1 MKRQKRQK
9 HQKRQKREAKRKFSF
24 RHYWQAHKPL
34 GWAQLTHRKV
44 RLLVAITGVAFSNIL
59 IFTQL
64 GLKDMLFDGVTL
76 VPDHLQG
83 DLFLVSA
90 YAPNIDL
97 GTFPSIYLY
106 QANAVPGVR
115 AASPLYIEFSNWVN
129 PKDLAAPSNSD
140 SPESFQLFPNS
151 VKILAFNPEQ
161 PVLAIPEVNQQ
172 LRRLSAPGAVLYDR
186 LGQEKLGPIVQ
197 QFQSTGSV
205 STLMSNQRVYVAGL
219 FSLGS
224 TLFDNGH
231 VVMSDWNYT
240 QWYGAESLDRVS
252 VGCLTLEAGA
262 DIEQVRSRLNATL
275 PKSITVLTQTELSA
289 AEQAFR
295 ASLPN
300 GKVLNFG
307 AAMGF
312 VVGVV
317 IVYQVL
323 YTDVSEHL
331 PEYATLKAMGYSDRA
346 LLAVVLQEAVVLA
359 ILGFIPGYFASYGV
373 YQLLVIITRVPLV
386 MKSAVAMQVFVLT
399 FVMCVISGV
408 IAMNKLRAADPADVF

>member
-1 MKRQKRQK
+1 MGRGLKTL
-9 HQKRQKREAKRKFSF
+9 
-24 RHYWQAHKPL
+24 WQTYKPL
-34 GWAQLTHRKV
+34 GWAQLFHRKV
-44 RLLVAITGVAFSNIL
+44 RLMVALTGVAFSNIL

-64 GLKDMLFDGVTL
+64 GLRDMLFDGVTL

-97 GTFPSIYLY
+97 GTFPKIYLY
-106 QANAVPGVR
+106 QADAVAGVSE
-115 AASPLYIEFSNWVN
+115 ASPLYIEFSNWVN
-129 PKDLAAPSNSD
+129 PEDLAQPIGEE
-140 SPESFQLFPNS
+140 SPEEFQLFPNS
-151 VKILAFNPEQ
+151 VKILAFNPDQ

-172 LRRLSAPGAVLYDR
+172 LERLTAPGAVLFDR
-186 LGQEKLGPIVQ
+186 LGQEKLGPVVE
-197 QFQSTGSV
+197 QFQSEPIGA
-205 STLMSNQRVYVAGL
+205 STLMSNQRVAVVGL

-231 VVMSDWNYT
+231 IVMSDWNYT
-240 QWYGAESLDRVS
+240 QWFGKESLERVS
-252 VGCLTLEAGA
+252 VGCLRLEPGA
-262 DIEQVRSRLNATL
+262 DVEAVRSRLKSEL
-275 PKSITVLTQTELSA
+275 PPSLKILTQAELAA

-312 VVGVV
+312 VVGMV

-323 YTDVSEHL
+323 YTDISEHL
-331 PEYATLKAMGYSDRA
+331 PEYATLKAMGYSDWV
-346 LLAVVLQEAVVLA
+346 LLRVVLQEAVILA
-359 ILGFIPGYFASYGV
+359 VLGFIPGYFASYGV
-373 YQLLVIITRVPLV
+373 YQLLVVITRVPLV
-386 MKSAVAMQVFVLT
+386 MKGAVAMQVFWLT
-399 FVMCVISGV
+399 LVMCMLSGA

>member
-1 MKRQKRQK
+1 MKRKKRTSSLKTSWQT
-9 HQKRQKREAKRKFSF
+9 
-24 RHYWQAHKPL
+24 YWQSRKPL
-34 GWAQLTHRKV
+34 GWAQLTHRKI
-44 RLLVAITGVAFSNIL
+44 RLLVAMTGVAFSNIL

-76 VPDHLQG
+76 VPDNLRG

-97 GTFPSIYLY
+97 GHFPRIYLY
-106 QANAVPGVR
+106 QANAVQGVES
-115 AASPLYIEFSNWVN
+115 ASPLYIEFSNWVN
-129 PKDLAAPSNSD
+129 PDDLANDGANDEAHDNDD
-140 SPESFQLFPNS
+140 SEAFQLFPNS
-151 VKILAFNPEQ
+151 VKILSFNPEQ
-161 PVLAIPEVNQQ
+161 PVLAIPEINQQ
-172 LRRLSAPGAVLYDR
+172 IDRLSAPGAVLFDR
-186 LGQEKLGPIVQ
+186 LAQEKLGPIED
-197 QFQSTGSV
+197 QFQASGMV
-205 STLMSNQRVYVAGL
+205 STLMSNQRVYVTGL

-231 VVMSDWNYT
+231 VVMSDWSYT
-240 QWYGAESLDRVS
+240 QWYGQESLNRVS
-252 VGCLTLEAGA
+252 VGCLTLVEGA
-262 DIEQVRSRLNATL
+262 DVEVVRSRLNAAL
-275 PKSITVLTQTELSA
+275 PRSIKVLTQSELSD

-312 VVGVV
+312 IVGIV

-346 LLAVVLQEAVVLA
+346 LLMVVLQEALILA

-373 YQLLVIITRVPLV
+373 YQLLVVITRVPLV
-386 MKSAVAMQVFVLT
+386 MKTTVAVQVFVLT
-399 FVMCVISGV
+399 LVMCMISGA

>member
-1 MKRQKRQK
+1 MKSQEKGSEKGSLK
-9 HQKRQKREAKRKFSF
+9 HA
-24 RHYWQAHKPL
+24 WQVRKPL
-34 GWAQLTHRKV
+34 GWAQLTHRKI

-83 DLFLVSA
+83 DLFMVSA

-106 QANAVPGVR
+106 QANAVQGVQS
-115 AASPLYIEFSNWVN
+115 ASPLYIEFSNWVN
-129 PKDLAAPSNSD
+129 PEDLAV
-140 SPESFQLFPNS
+140 PESGDNSEGFQLFPNS

-161 PVLAIPEVNQQ
+161 PVLSIPEVNQQ
-172 LRRLSAPGAVLYDR
+172 LNQLSAPGAVLYDR
-186 LGQEKLGPIVQ
+186 LGQEKLGSIEQ
-197 QFQSTGSV
+197 QFQSTGVV
-205 STLMSNQRVYVAGL
+205 STLMSNQRVYVTGL

-231 VVMSDWNYT
+231 VVMSDWSYT

-252 VGCLTLEAGA
+252 VGCLTLAAGA
-262 DIEQVRSRLNATL
+262 DVEGVRSRLNAAL
-275 PKSITVLTQTELSA
+275 PKSIKVLTQTELAA

-312 VVGVV
+312 IVGIV

-323 YTDVSEHL
+323 YTDISEHL

-346 LLAVVLQEAVVLA
+346 LLLVVLQEAVILA
-359 ILGFIPGYFASYGV
+359 VLGFVPGYFASYGV
-373 YQLLVIITRVPLV
+373 YQLLVVITRVPLV
-386 MKSAVAMQVFVLT
+386 MKTAVAMQVFVLT
-399 FVMCVISGV
+399 FVMCVASGAS
-408 IAMNKLRAADPADVF
+408 AMNKLRAADPADVF

>member
-1 MKRQKRQK
+1 MGRGLRTL
-9 HQKRQKREAKRKFSF
+9 
-24 RHYWQAHKPL
+24 WQTYKPL
-34 GWAQLTHRKV
+34 GWAQLFHRKV
-44 RLLVAITGVAFSNIL
+44 RLMVAFTGVAFSNIL

-64 GLKDMLFDGVTL
+64 GLRDMLFDGVTL

-97 GTFPSIYLY
+97 GTFPKIYLY
-106 QANAVPGVR
+106 QADAVAGVSG
-115 AASPLYIEFSNWVN
+115 ASPLYIEFSNWVN
-129 PKDLAAPSNSD
+129 PEDLQRPVEQE
-140 SPESFQLFPNS
+140 SPEGFQLFPNS
-151 VKILAFNPEQ
+151 VKILAFNPQQ

-172 LRRLSAPGAVLYDR
+172 LDRLTAPGAVLFDR
-186 LGQEKLGPIVQ
+186 LGQEKLGPVVE
-197 QFQSTGSV
+197 QFQSEPIGT
-205 STLMSNQRVYVAGL
+205 STLMSNQRVAVVGL
-219 FSLGS
+219 FNLGS

-240 QWYGAESLDRVS
+240 QWFGKESLERVS
-252 VGCLTLEAGA
+252 VGCLRLEPGA
-262 DIEQVRSRLNATL
+262 DVETVRSRLQSEL
-275 PKSITVLTQTELSA
+275 PPSIQVLTQTELAA

-312 VVGVV
+312 VVGMV

-323 YTDVSEHL
+323 YTDISEHL
-331 PEYATLKAMGYSDRA
+331 PEYATLKAMGYSDWV
-346 LLAVVLQEAVVLA
+346 LLRVVLQEAVILA
-359 ILGFIPGYFASYGV
+359 VLGFIPGYFASYGV
-373 YQLLVIITRVPLV
+373 YQLLVVITRVPLV
-386 MKSAVAMQVFVLT
+386 MKGAVAMQVFWLT
-399 FVMCVISGV
+399 LVMCMLSGA

>member
-1 MKRQKRQK
+1 MKRPKSSLK
-9 HQKRQKREAKRKFSF
+9 T
-24 RHYWQAHKPL
+24 YWQARKPL

-44 RLLVAITGVAFSNIL
+44 RLLVAIMGVAFSNIL

-97 GTFPSIYLY
+97 GTFPRIYLY
-106 QANAVPGVR
+106 QADAVQGVES
-115 AASPLYIEFSNWVN
+115 ASPLYIEFSNWVN
-129 PKDLAAPSNSD
+129 PEDLARSENSSESD
-140 SPESFQLFPNS
+140 DTSESFQLFSNS
-151 VKILAFNPEQ
+151 VKILAFNPQQ
-161 PVLAIPEVNQQ
+161 PVLAIPEIDRQKD
-172 LRRLSAPGAVLYDR
+172 LLSAPSAVLYDR
-186 LGQEKLGPIVQ
+186 LGQEKLGPVVE
-197 QFQSTGSV
+197 QFQSAGSV
-205 STLMSNQRVYVAGL
+205 NTLMNNQRVYVAGL

-231 VVMSDWNYT
+231 VVMSDWSYT

-252 VGCLTLEAGA
+252 VGCLGLAAGEDLEG
-262 DIEQVRSRLNATL
+262 VRSRLISAL
-275 PKSITVLTQTELSA
+275 PNSIKVLTQTELAA

-312 VVGVV
+312 VVGIV

-331 PEYATLKAMGYSDRA
+331 PEYATLKAMGYADRT
-346 LLAVVLQEAVVLA
+346 LLGVVLQEAIILA
-359 ILGFIPGYFASYGV
+359 VLGFVPGYFASFGV
-373 YQLLVIITRVPLV
+373 YQLLVLITRVPLV
-386 MKSAVAMQVFVLT
+386 MKTAVAVQVFVLT
-399 FVMCVISGV
+399 LVMCVVSGA
-408 IAMNKLRAADPADVF
+408 IATNKLRAADPADVF

>member
-1 MKRQKRQK
+1 MKRQKRSLK
-9 HQKRQKREAKRKFSF
+9 SA
-24 RHYWQAHKPL
+24 WQARKPL
-34 GWAQLTHRKV
+34 GWAQLTHRKM
-44 RLLVAITGVAFSNIL
+44 RLLVAIMGVAFANIL

-83 DLFLVSA
+83 DLFLLSA

-97 GTFPSIYLY
+97 GTFPKIYLY
-106 QANAVPGVR
+106 QADAVAGVR
-115 AASPLYIEFSNWVN
+115 SASPLYIEFSNWVN
-129 PKDLAAPSNSD
+129 PEDLAK
-140 SPESFQLFPNS
+140 PEAEAIEGFELFPNA

-161 PVLAIPEVNQQ
+161 PVLAIPEITQQ
-172 LRRLSAPGAVLYDR
+172 IDRLTAPGAVLYDR
-186 LGQEKLGPIVQ
+186 LGQEKLGPIVE
-197 QFQSTGSV
+197 QFQAAASTASPVV
-205 STLMSNQRVYVAGL
+205 STLMSNQRVYVVGL

-231 VVMSDWNYT
+231 VVMSDWSYT
-240 QWYGAESLDRVS
+240 QWYGPESLERVS
-252 VGCLTLEAGA
+252 VGCLSLEPGA
-262 DIEQVRSRLNATL
+262 DLAAVRSRLNSTL
-275 PKSITVLTQTELSA
+275 PSSIKVLTQSELAA

-312 VVGVV
+312 IVGIV

-331 PEYATLKAMGYSDRA
+331 PEYATLKAMGYSDRV
-346 LLAVVLQEAVVLA
+346 LLGVVLQEALILA
-359 ILGFIPGYFASYGV
+359 VLGFVPGYFAAYGV

-386 MKSAVAMQVFVLT
+386 MKTAVAMQVFVLT
-399 FVMCVISGV
+399 LVMCMVSGA

>member
-1 MKRQKRQK
+1 MKRRKRSLK
-9 HQKRQKREAKRKFSF
+9 T
-24 RHYWQAHKPL
+24 YWQVRKPL
-34 GWAQLTHRKV
+34 GWAQLTHRKI

-90 YAPNIDL
+90 YAPNIDR
-97 GTFPSIYLY
+97 GTFASIYLY
-106 QANAVPGVR
+106 QANAVQGVR
-115 AASPLYIEFSNWVN
+115 LASPLYIEFSNWVN
-129 PKDLAAPSNSD
+129 PEDLARPDNSD
-140 SPESFQLFPNS
+140 SSEEFQLFPNS

-172 LRRLSAPGAVLYDR
+172 IDRLSAPGAVLYDR
-186 LGQEKLGPIVQ
+186 LGQEKLGPVVE
-197 QFQSTGSV
+197 QFQASGTV

-231 VVMSDWNYT
+231 IVMSDWSFT
-240 QWYGAESLDRVS
+240 QWYGAERLERVS
-252 VGCLTLEAGA
+252 VGCLFLEPGTDLEA
-262 DIEQVRSRLNATL
+262 VRSRLNTAL
-275 PKSITVLTQTELSA
+275 PNSIKVLTQSELSA

-312 VVGVV
+312 IVGIV

-346 LLAVVLQEAVVLA
+346 LLAVVLQEALILA
-359 ILGFIPGYFASYGV
+359 VLGFVPGYFASYGV
-373 YQLLVIITRVPLV
+373 YQLLVMITRVPLV
-386 MKSAVAMQVFVLT
+386 MKTAVALQVFVLT
-399 FVMCVISGV
+399 LVMCVVSGA

>member
-1 MKRQKRQK
+1 MKRSAKKLEENLEKSQKRSLK
-9 HQKRQKREAKRKFSF
+9 TF
-24 RHYWQAHKPL
+24 WQVRKPL
-34 GWAQLTHRKV
+34 GWAQLTHRKI
-44 RLLVAITGVAFSNIL
+44 RLLVAMTGVAFSNIL

-90 YAPNIDL
+90 YAPNIDR

-106 QANAVPGVR
+106 QANAVQGVR
-115 AASPLYIEFSNWVN
+115 SASPLYVEFSNWVN
-129 PKDLAAPSNSD
+129 PDDLARPEGSKNS
-140 SPESFQLFPNS
+140 EKFQLFPNS

-172 LRRLSAPGAVLYDR
+172 IDRLSTPGAVLYDR
-186 LGQEKLGPIVQ
+186 LGQEKLGSVVE
-197 QFQSTGSV
+197 QFQSSGTV
-205 STLMSNQRVYVAGL
+205 STLMNNQRVYVTGL

-231 VVMSDWNYT
+231 IVMSDWSYT
-240 QWYGAESLDRVS
+240 QWYGSESLNRVS
-252 VGCLTLEAGA
+252 VGCLFLEPGA
-262 DIEQVRSRLNATL
+262 DLEGVRSRLNTAL
-275 PKSITVLTQTELSA
+275 PNSIKVLTQAELSA

-312 VVGVV
+312 IVGIV

-346 LLAVVLQEAVVLA
+346 LLAVVLQEALILA
-359 ILGFIPGYFASYGV
+359 VLGFVPGYFASYGV
-373 YQLLVIITRVPLV
+373 YQLLVVITRVPLV
-386 MKSAVAMQVFVLT
+386 MKTAVAVQVFVLT
-399 FVMCVISGV
+399 LVMCVVSGA